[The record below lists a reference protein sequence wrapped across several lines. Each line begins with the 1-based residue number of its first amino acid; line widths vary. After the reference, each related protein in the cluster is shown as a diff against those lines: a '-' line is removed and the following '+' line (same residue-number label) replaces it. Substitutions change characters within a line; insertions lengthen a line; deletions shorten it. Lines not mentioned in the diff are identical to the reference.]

1 MTEEEEEQ
9 QPAEGGPNPT
19 IKECIQL
26 NQLMPII
33 DIEKTLMQYLQLFMI
48 TMIY

>member
-1 MTEEEEEQ
+1 MAEEPQAVPEQ
-9 QPAEGGPNPT
+9 KTYEPPNPT

-33 DIEKTLMQYLQLFMI
+33 EKNNHFYDFKLI
-48 TMIY
+48 

>member
-1 MTEEEEEQ
+1 MAEEEQ
-9 QPAEGGPNPT
+9 VEQELQVEAPNPT

-33 DIEKTLMQYLQLFMI
+33 
-48 TMIY
+48 